1 MTNKK
6 PCPICGKPMGPNSKE
21 CRACHYK
28 ALKQHGVKK
37 PNKLA
42 DLSHENYYIQCHK
55 LMDIDRLRAYC
66 EECEKHIEIEY
77 DSLRSSFD

>member
-1 MTNKK
+1 MINKK
-6 PCPICGKPMGPNSKE
+6 LCPICGKPMGPHSKE

-42 DLSHENYYIQCHK
+42 NLSKENYCIQCHK
-55 LMDIDRLRAYC
+55 LMDIDRISAYC

-77 DSLRSSFD
+77 DSLQY